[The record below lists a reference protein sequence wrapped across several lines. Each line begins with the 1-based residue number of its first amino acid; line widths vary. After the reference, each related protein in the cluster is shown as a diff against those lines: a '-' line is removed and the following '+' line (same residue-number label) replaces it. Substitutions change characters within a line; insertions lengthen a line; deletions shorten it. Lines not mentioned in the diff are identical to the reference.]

1 MTEDKIKKLARRY
14 SLIYAILAII
24 WVIVSGLVMLYVSKT
39 TRSWSVMDSVKD
51 ILFVVVTTCILY
63 AVLKVTIV
71 LGQSGRPGGESNQR
85 LLTSQAEVLEQ
96 VASGAPLKEALEN
109 LLLFAEKEFPG
120 VMASVHL
127 VDEANNLRHGAALGL
142 AEAFVK
148 AADGT
153 PIGNKS
159 GASGAAAA
167 SKRAVISTNVATDPI
182 WETHRGLMAQH
193 DLRACWAFPILDS
206 EQNVIGTLAFY
217 FRKAAS
223 PDESQTKLIKSI
235 THIAAIAISR
245 HRAEKIRLESEQRYR
260 ILTDQ
265 AADAFFVQDQ
275 NGMFLEVN
283 RRACEY
289 LGYSREELLQMQ
301 AVDIEKDFDSKGWL
315 DLLRSLRPGQIKTV
329 IGQHQR
335 KDGTRFPVEIRL
347 GSFVKD
353 AKVIYH
359 ALSRDITD
367 RKRAA
372 DALEMFRTLV
382 DRVNDSIEVIDPE
395 SGRFLDIN
403 EKACTDLGYTRE
415 EMLSLS
421 VLDVD
426 PTQDAAGFKALREK
440 LWDTG
445 ALMAESVYRRKDGT
459 TFPVEINMKWV
470 WLDRDY
476 VVAVVRDITERKKTE
491 AALRESEYQFA
502 DLVNNIDGIV
512 WEADPA
518 THAATFISF
527 QALRILGYPSEEWIS
542 SKAFWLD
549 HLHPDDRE
557 SALKQYGLCKQSGQA
572 RDFEYRMIASD
583 GRIVWIHDFVSV
595 LLEDGKV
602 ARMRGVMVDVT
613 ERKTAEAE
621 VRKRDARFRLMIEN
635 ASDIVTVL
643 NKQGIVSFQS
653 PAATRI
659 MGYRAEDMATQN
671 GFELIHPED
680 LARFKSTLAN
690 AIAHPGLPVSIEYRY
705 KHGDGNWR
713 FMQTVARSVEGESAD
728 GFIVANSRDITETRR
743 LEEQFRQSQKMEAI
757 GQLAGGVA
765 HDLNNILTVV
775 HMQSDLLKYGDPL
788 TPMQSES
795 VLDIE
800 KASRRA
806 ADLTRQLLMFS
817 RRQAAMKHDLDLNAV
832 VTNITK
838 MLQRILGEDVAM
850 HISYAAQPLPVHAD
864 SGMLDQILLN
874 LAVNSR
880 DAMPA
885 GGKIVIETSVAELDE
900 FAASQK
906 PNARVGRFA
915 CLSVSDNGKGIP
927 PEVLPR
933 IFEPFFTTKDIGKGT
948 GLGLAT
954 VFGIV
959 QQHNGWINAY
969 SEVGKGT
976 TFRVYLPLQKEAEE
990 VAAENT
996 VVAQGGNETILL
1008 VEDEQSL
1015 RVLVRNVLTR
1025 LGYRVLEATTGL
1037 TAVEV
1042 WKEHRN
1048 DIKLV
1053 LTDLVMPDGMTGKQL
1068 GDVLTAENPNL
1079 RVIYTSGY
1087 SRDITGQGSN
1097 FQDGVNFLSKPFQ
1110 ASKLAQ
1116 TVRNSLDSASAS
1128 NG

>member
-1 MTEDKIKKLARRY
+1 MTDEKDKKLALRH
-14 SLIYAILAII
+14 SLTYVLVAIA
-24 WVIVSGLVMLYVSKT
+24 WVIISDFATFNFFDPGQNNSNQLVHSIKEV
-39 TRSWSVMDSVKD
+39 
-51 ILFVVVTTCILY
+51 LFVIVTGFILY
-63 AVLKVTIV
+63 AVLKASFGNSERER
-71 LGQSGRPGGESNQR
+71 LRRELNQR
-85 LLTSQAEVLEQ
+85 LLTSQAEILES
-96 VASGAPLKEALEN
+96 VTSGVPLNESLKRLAQLS
-109 LLLFAEKEFPG
+109 EKEIPG
-120 VMASVHL
+120 AL
-127 VDEANNLRHGAALGL
+127 VQVLMLSDDRTLRHGASPSLPESFAKALDGV
-142 AEAFVK
+142 ATGSGD
-148 AADGT
+148 AAGF
-153 PIGNKS
+153 
-159 GASGAAAA
+159 
-167 SKRAVISTNVATDPI
+167 SKLPVISTDIATDPV
-182 WETHRGLMAQH
+182 WENRRGLMATH
-193 DLRACWAFPILDS
+193 GLKACWSYPILDS
-206 EQNVIGTLAFY
+206 DQNLIGSLSLYFRTTTAEPDAEQN
-217 FRKAAS
+217 R
-223 PDESQTKLIKSI
+223 LIKSV

-245 HRAEKIRLESEQRYR
+245 FRAEKIRVESEQRYR

-265 AADAFFVQDQ
+265 AADAFFVQDH
-275 NGMFLEVN
+275 NGMFVEVN

-301 AVDIEKDFDSKGWL
+301 ASDIEKDFDAKGWL
-315 DLLRSLRPGQIKTV
+315 DMLRMLRPGQVKTV

-347 GSFVKD
+347 GSFETD
-353 AKVIYH
+353 GKVIYH

-395 SGRFLDIN
+395 TGRFLDIN
-403 EKACTDLGYTRE
+403 EKACADLGYSRE

-421 VLDVD
+421 VMDVD
-426 PTQDAAGFKALREK
+426 PSQDVAGFKTLREK

-445 ALMAESVYRRKDGT
+445 ALMHESTYRRKDGS
-459 TFPVEINMKWV
+459 TFPVEVNMKWV

-512 WEADPA
+512 WEANPE
-518 THAATFISF
+518 THEATFISF
-527 QALRILGYPSEEWIS
+527 QALRILGYPAADWMN
-542 SKAFWLD
+542 SKTFWLD
-549 HLHPDDRE
+549 HLHPEDRE
-557 SALKQYGLCKQSGQA
+557 TAQNQYRLCKQSGQPK
-572 RDFEYRMIASD
+572 DFEYRMIAAD
-583 GRIVWIHDFVSV
+583 GRILWIHDFVSV
-595 LLEDGKV
+595 VIEDSKPV
-602 ARMRGVMVDVT
+602 TMRGVMVDVT
-613 ERKTAEAE
+613 ERRNAEAE
-621 VRKRDARFRLMIEN
+621 VRKRDERFRLMIEN
-635 ASDIVTVL
+635 ASDIVTVM
-643 NKQGIVSFQS
+643 NNRGVVSFQG
-653 PAATRI
+653 PATTRI
-659 MGYRAEDMATQN
+659 MGYRPEEMAGQN
-671 GFELIHPED
+671 AFDLVHPDD
-680 LARFKSTLAN
+680 LARMKAAFARAVAN
-690 AIAHPGLPVSIEYRY
+690 TGLPVTIEYRY
-705 KHGDGNWR
+705 KHGDGSWR
-713 FMQTVARSVEGESAD
+713 HMQTVARSVADESPD
-728 GFIVANSRDITETRR
+728 GFIVANSRDITETLR

-775 HMQSDLLKYGDPL
+775 HMQLDLLKYGDPL
-788 TPMQSES
+788 TPTQSES

-850 HISYAAQPLPVHAD
+850 HISYAPQPLPVHAD

-885 GGKIVIETSVAELDE
+885 GGKLVIETSVAELDE

-915 CLSVSDNGKGIP
+915 CLTVSDSGRGIP
-927 PEVLPR
+927 PEILPR

-969 SEVGKGT
+969 SEIGQGT
-976 TFRVYLPLQKEAEE
+976 TFRMYLPLQKQAEE
-990 VAAENT
+990 IVAEKIPDAK
-996 VVAQGGNETILL
+996 GGNETILL

-1042 WKEHRN
+1042 WKENRK
-1048 DIKLV
+1048 DIRLL

-1068 GDVLTAENPNL
+1068 GEVLTAENPDL
-1079 RVIYTSGY
+1079 KVIYTSGY
-1087 SRDITGQGSN
+1087 SRDIAGQG
-1097 FQDGVNFLSKPFQ
+1097 FTLQDGVNFLSKPFQ
-1110 ASKLAQ
+1110 AAKLAQ
-1116 TVRNSLDSASAS
+1116 TVRNSLDSATESS
-1128 NG
+1128 G